1 MERRVVY
8 IFGLLLLVFAWQ
20 ARADGKIFK
29 IELLVF
35 AHDTATNE
43 VFDQYQSEIDWP
55 ARVAASESYRQA
67 GSSLQGIFNELRSAP
82 GYRPLMSL
90 AWIQSVPANSMG
102 TAVQIQDSSGGING
116 FFRLQRGH
124 YLHMIADLEYSPGG
138 SLIYRLN
145 EKRRF
150 KLRELHYLDH
160 PKFGVIARVS
170 PIS

>member
-1 MERRVVY
+1 MEKRLVY
-8 IFGLLLLVFAWQ
+8 ILGLLLLVFAWQ
-20 ARADGKIFK
+20 ARAEDKIFK

-55 ARVAASESYRQA
+55 SRVGVLDGYRQVS
-67 GSSLQGIFNELRSAP
+67 SSLQGIYDKLRRSP
-82 GYRPLMSL
+82 GYRPLLML
-90 AWIQSVPANSMG
+90 AWVQSVKSNSLG
-102 TAVQIQDSSGGING
+102 TAVQIQNPSGSING

-124 YLHMIADLEYSPGG
+124 YLHMITDLEFSPDGTQ
-138 SLIYRLN
+138 IYRLN

-150 KLRELHYLDH
+150 KLNETHYLDH

-170 PIS
+170 PVS